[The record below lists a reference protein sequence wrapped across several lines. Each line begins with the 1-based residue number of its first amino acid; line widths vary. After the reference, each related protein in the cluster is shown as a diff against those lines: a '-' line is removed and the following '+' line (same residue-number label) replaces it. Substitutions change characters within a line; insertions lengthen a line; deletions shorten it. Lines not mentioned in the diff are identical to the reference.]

1 MKQKVYQKSDLVKWY
16 DYYEDHIV
24 RDAGLGVV
32 IDTRTYG
39 DMSNLITYHVYKF
52 KSQECEWYT
61 HYELEMYIPPQINA
75 SVPKR

>member
-1 MKQKVYQKSDLVKWY
+1 MKPIVYQKSDLVKWY

-24 RDAGLGVV
+24 RDAGLGVI

-39 DMSNLITYHVYKF
+39 DMSNLTTYHVYKF

-61 HYELEMYIPPQINA
+61 HYELEYPPNNCSSSQKTN
-75 SVPKR
+75 

>member
-1 MKQKVYQKSDLVKWY
+1 MMIDLKVSDLVKWY
-16 DYYEDHIV
+16 DYYNDEIV

-52 KSQECEWYT
+52 KSQECEWYS
-61 HYELEMYIPPQINA
+61 HYELEYPPNNCSSSRKIN
-75 SVPKR
+75 